1 MGKQEQEM
9 LNLLQGGAE
18 ETFGVIERELRC
30 GFWSWNLRA
39 TEMQWSRGYFDLLGI
54 EPGKVSPSFAAILQ
68 VTHPEDRGSQA
79 EVERIIKKA
88 STIRRKFRVIRR
100 GGNIA
105 WIYCQIIV
113 FVDSE
118 GNSEKA
124 LGVCTDITARED
136 QLNTLR
142 LADERYRALVKA
154 TGAVVWSAKSD
165 GQIYQ
170 VINCDHGGELQ
181 AVALD
186 AGWLEIVHSDDRE
199 RIVRAREEA
208 GREKRSYDVVHRI
221 RQADGGFKWKR
232 STGLPLLDDGGKIK
246 EWLGIS
252 VDLERGTGRVGNQR
266 ITGAQIRAARGL
278 LRWSVTDLAEVAGTS
293 RATIRRL
300 EEMDGSASHDE
311 AALISIETA
320 LAKAGV
326 EFFFSETGKP
336 GVRPR

>member
-1 MGKQEQEM
+1 M
-9 LNLLQGGAE
+9 LNLFQGDAE

-30 GFWSWNLRA
+30 GFWSWNLRT
-39 TEMQWSRGYFDLLGI
+39 TEMQWSRGYYDLLGI

-68 VTHPEDRGSQA
+68 VMHPEDRGPQA
-79 EVERIIKKA
+79 EVERIIQKA
-88 STIRRKFRVIRR
+88 STIRRKFRIIRR

-118 GNSEKA
+118 GSSEKA

-142 LADERYRALVKA
+142 LADERYQAIVKA
-154 TGAVVWSAKSD
+154 TGAIVWSAKSD
-165 GQIYQ
+165 GRIYQ
-170 VINCDHGGELQ
+170 VINCDHNGEFNT
-181 AVALD
+181 VALD
-186 AGWLEIVHSDDRE
+186 FGWLEFVHPDDRQ
-199 RIVRAREEA
+199 RIIKAQDEA
-208 GREKRSYDVVHRI
+208 GREKRSYDVVHRV

-232 STGLPLLDDGGKIK
+232 STGRPLLDDGGNIK

-252 VDLERGTGRVGNQR
+252 VDLERGAARGGNQR

-278 LRWSVTDLAEVAGTS
+278 VRWSVMDLAQAAGTS
-293 RATIRRL
+293 RAIIRRL
-300 EEMDGSASHDE
+300 EELDGASLQNDPALLSIE
-311 AALISIETA
+311 AALS
-320 LAKAGV
+320 KAGV
-326 EFFFSETGKP
+326 EFFFPEAGKP